1 MKDEQKEEGW
11 RRGRDGGGA
20 GGVRMKEGE
29 GWRKG
34 RTSKR
39 GHTHTQ
45 SAVIKPGT
53 GIDRDCRL
61 S

>member
-1 MKDEQKEEGW
+1 MEEVQKEEGW

-29 GWRKG
+29 GWRRS
-34 RTSKR
+34 RTTKR
-39 GHTHTQ
+39 AHTHTHP
-45 SAVIKPGT
+45 AVIKPGR